1 MAAPRRIVD
10 LSHPIEAGMVTY
22 PGLPVPVIRPFL
34 SRAASEG
41 HYAPGVTFE
50 IDVIGLCGNTGTYLD
65 SPFHRHVDGT
75 DLAGLP
81 LDRIAEVPAV
91 RIDAGGSR
99 NRAIDVR
106 PFLEH
111 DLGGKAVLVHTGFDR
126 HWGTDA
132 YLRDNPFLT
141 RAAVDHLIAAGVAL
155 VGIDSLNID
164 DTDDPERP
172 AHSEL
177 LRAGIPI
184 VEHLTNL
191 EAVPVEGAR
200 FTALPAPVRG
210 TGTFPVRAI
219 ASLAG

>member
-1 MAAPRRIVD
+1 M
-10 LSHPIEAGMVTY
+10 
-22 PGLPVPVIRPFL
+22 
-34 SRAASEG
+34 
-41 HYAPGVTFE
+41 
-50 IDVIGLCGNTGTYLD
+50 
-65 SPFHRHVDGT
+65 
-75 DLAGLP
+75 
-81 LDRIAEVPAV
+81 PAV
-91 RIDAGGSR
+91 RIDAGGGR
-99 NRAIDVR
+99 IRAIDVR

-111 DLGGKAVLVHTGFDR
+111 DLEGKAVLVHTGFDR

-164 DTDDPERP
+164 DTSDLERP

-200 FTALPAPVRG
+200 FTALPAPIRG

-219 ASLAG
+219 ASFAG